1 MSVYSFCYTLMRVL
15 LPSGNTERDI
25 MLIHSPADLAQYYRD
40 QRKRHGLSQ
49 VAVAEEIAV
58 RQDTVSK
65 FELRPDNVRLGTLFR
80 LLAALDMEVHIVP
93 KGPSVSPDKNK
104 KGWTESW

>member
-1 MSVYSFCYTLMRVL
+1 
-15 LPSGNTERDI
+15 

-40 QRKRHGLSQ
+40 QRKQRGMSQ

-65 FELRPDNVRLGTLFR
+65 FELRPDNVRLDTLFR
-80 LLAALDMEVHIVP
+80 LLAALDMELHITP
-93 KGPSVSPDKNK
+93 KGQSDAVDRQ
-104 KGWTESW
+104 KGWTEQW